1 MLDYKAMYRRAG
13 EIFKELKSETRPRD
27 LVKQMS
33 GGQRQAVAIAR
44 TMLSEAKIVLMD
56 EPTAAISV
64 RQVAE
69 VLNLIRHLRDRGIAV
84 VLISHRMPDVFTV
97 ADRVIVMRR
106 GRKVADKPIAASS
119 PEEVTGLITGAIE
132 QVMIDARVTIA
143 RNEGR
148 RWQSPL
154 IRRSTRSSRAGFR
167 RYSGSQTFWVL
178 LAVILACIFL
188 SFATNSFATTKN
200 LYNITRNVTFVAI
213 IALGMTMVI
222 ITGGIDLSVG
232 SVLCLCSM
240 VLAVVMHAGY
250 SIEVGIAA
258 SIGTALVVGA
268 FNGVLIAYLGFP
280 PFVVTLG
287 MLSIARS
294 LAMVASNNT
303 VVFQFG
309 PDHDKLLAL
318 GGGAWF
324 FGIANPVLYMIVLAL
339 LTGFVLRWT
348 KFGRHIFAIGG
359 NEHAATLTG
368 VPVRPIKVAVYMISA
383 LSAGIAGIIQ
393 TGWLGAVTT
402 NIGAG
407 MELQVIAAA
416 VIGGA
421 NLAGGVGTAFGALI
435 GAALI
440 EVIRNSL
447 GLLGI
452 NAFWQGTFIGG
463 AIMLAVLFDRVRNF
477 RQSE

>member
-1 MLDYKAMYRRAG
+1 MAVTLDQTIAQRQDNWLSNL
-13 EIFKELKSETRPRD
+13 LKS
-27 LVKQMS
+27 
-33 GGQRQAVAIAR
+33 QAFWVFVAI
-44 TMLSEAKIVLMD
+44 
-56 EPTAAISV
+56 
-64 RQVAE
+64 
-69 VLNLIRHLRDRGIAV
+69 V
-84 VLISHRMPDVFTV
+84 V
-97 ADRVIVMRR
+97 
-106 GRKVADKPIAASS
+106 
-119 PEEVTGLITGAIE
+119 
-132 QVMIDARVTIA
+132 
-143 RNEGR
+143 
-148 RWQSPL
+148 
-154 IRRSTRSSRAGFR
+154 
-167 RYSGSQTFWVL
+167 
-178 LAVILACIFL
+178 ACIFL
-188 SFATNSFATTKN
+188 SFATNSFATPKN
-200 LYNITRNVTFVAI
+200 VYNITRNVTFTAI

-240 VLAVVMHAGY
+240 VLAVTMHAGW

-258 SIGTALVVGA
+258 AILTALVIGA

-309 PDHDKLLAL
+309 PDHQKLLAL
-318 GGGAWF
+318 GGGAWVL
-324 FGIANPVLYMIVLAL
+324 GIANPVIYTLLLAL
-339 LTGFVLRWT
+339 LTGFILRWT
-348 KFGRHIFAIGG
+348 KFGRHLYAIGG

-368 VPVRPIKVAVYMISA
+368 VPVRIIKVAVYMISA
-383 LSAGIAGIIQ
+383 LSAGIAGIIE

-402 NIGAG
+402 NIGTG

-421 NLAGGVGTAFGALI
+421 SLVGGVGTAFGAI
-435 GAALI
+435 VGAALI

-452 NAFWQGTFIGG
+452 NAFWQGTFIGSC
-463 AIMLAVLFDRVRNF
+463 IIIAVAFERVRQL
-477 RQSE
+477 RSTD

>member
-1 MLDYKAMYRRAG
+1 MAVTLD
-13 EIFKELKSETRPRD
+13 
-27 LVKQMS
+27 Q
-33 GGQRQAVAIAR
+33 
-44 TMLSEAKIVLMD
+44 
-56 EPTAAISV
+56 
-64 RQVAE
+64 
-69 VLNLIRHLRDRGIAV
+69 
-84 VLISHRMPDVFTV
+84 
-97 ADRVIVMRR
+97 
-106 GRKVADKPIAASS
+106 
-119 PEEVTGLITGAIE
+119 
-132 QVMIDARVTIA
+132 TIA
-143 RNEGR
+143 HKQHTF
-148 RWQSPL
+148 W
-154 IRRSTRSSRAGFR
+154 SRLFGN
-167 RYSGSQTFWVL
+167 QTFWVVV
-178 LAVILACIFL
+178 AVVLACLFL
-188 SFATNSFATTKN
+188 SFATDSFATSKN

-213 IALGMTMVI
+213 VALGMTFVI

-240 VLAVVMHAGY
+240 VLAVTMHAGY
-250 SIEVGIAA
+250 GIGMGIAA
-258 SIGTALVVGA
+258 ALITALVIGA
-268 FNGVLIAYLGFP
+268 FNGILIAYLGFP

-318 GGGAWF
+318 GGGAWL

-339 LTGFVLRWT
+339 ITGFVLRWT
-348 KFGRHIFAIGG
+348 RFGRHVFAIGG

-368 VPVRPIKVAVYMISA
+368 VPVKPIKVAVYMICA
-383 LSAGIAGIIQ
+383 LSAGIAGIVE

-402 NIGAG
+402 NIGNG
-407 MELQVIAAA
+407 MELQVIAAT

-421 NLAGGVGTAFGALI
+421 NLAGGVGTALGALV

-463 AIMLAVLFDRVRNF
+463 AIILAVLFDRLRNL
-477 RQSE
+477 RQSD

>member
-1 MLDYKAMYRRAG
+1 MATTLD
-13 EIFKELKSETRPRD
+13 
-27 LVKQMS
+27 Q
-33 GGQRQAVAIAR
+33 
-44 TMLSEAKIVLMD
+44 
-56 EPTAAISV
+56 
-64 RQVAE
+64 
-69 VLNLIRHLRDRGIAV
+69 
-84 VLISHRMPDVFTV
+84 
-97 ADRVIVMRR
+97 
-106 GRKVADKPIAASS
+106 
-119 PEEVTGLITGAIE
+119 AIE
-132 QVMIDARVTIA
+132 QKQNNWLTII
-143 RNEGR
+143 
-148 RWQSPL
+148 L
-154 IRRSTRSSRAGFR
+154 
-167 RYSGSQTFWVL
+167 GSQTFWVL
-178 LAVILACIFL
+178 AAVVLACMFL
-188 SFATNSFATTKN
+188 TFATDSFATSKN

-213 IALGMTMVI
+213 IALGMTLVI

-250 SIEVGIAA
+250 GIAIGIAA
-258 SIGTALVVGA
+258 SIGTALLIGL

-309 PDHDKLLAL
+309 PDHDLLLDL
-318 GGGAWF
+318 GGGAWL

-348 KFGRHIFAIGG
+348 KFGRLVFAIGG
-359 NEHAATLTG
+359 NEHAAILTG
-368 VPVRPIKVAVYMISA
+368 VPVRPIKVAGYMISA
-383 LSAGIAGIIQ
+383 LSAGIAGIIE

-421 NLAGGVGTAFGALI
+421 NLAGGVGTAFGAI
-435 GAALI
+435 VGAALI
-440 EVIRNSL
+440 EIIRNSL

-463 AIMLAVLFDRVRNF
+463 AIILAVLFDRIRNL

>member
-1 MLDYKAMYRRAG
+1 MSTSLSTSIDQ
-13 EIFKELKSETRPRD
+13 
-27 LVKQMS
+27 KQQTWLS
-33 GGQRQAVAIAR
+33 G
-44 TMLSEAKIVLMD
+44 LL
-56 EPTAAISV
+56 
-64 RQVAE
+64 
-69 VLNLIRHLRDRGIAV
+69 
-84 VLISHRMPDVFTV
+84 
-97 ADRVIVMRR
+97 
-106 GRKVADKPIAASS
+106 
-119 PEEVTGLITGAIE
+119 
-132 QVMIDARVTIA
+132 
-143 RNEGR
+143 
-148 RWQSPL
+148 
-154 IRRSTRSSRAGFR
+154 
-167 RYSGSQTFWVL
+167 GSQTFWVFI
-178 LAVILACIFL
+178 AVIVASIAL
-188 SFATNSFATTKN
+188 SFATDAFATSKN

-213 IALGMTMVI
+213 IALGMTLVI

-258 SIGTALVVGA
+258 SVATALVVGA
-268 FNGVLIAYLGFP
+268 FNGFLIAYIGLP

-287 MLSIARS
+287 MLSVARS
-294 LAMVASNNT
+294 LAMVASGNT
-303 VVFQFG
+303 VVFEFG
-309 PDHDKLLAL
+309 PDHDTLLAL

-324 FGIANPVLYMIVLAL
+324 FGIANPVMYMIVLGL
-339 LTGFVLRWT
+339 LTGFVLRFT
-348 KFGRHIFAIGG
+348 RFGRHVFAIGG

-368 VPVRPIKVAVYMISA
+368 VPVKMIKVAVYMISA
-383 LSAGIAGIIQ
+383 LSAGIAGIVQ

-421 NLAGGVGTAFGALI
+421 NLAGGGGTALGAII
-435 GAALI
+435 GAMLI

-463 AIMLAVLFDRVRNF
+463 AILFAVMFDRLANYRRSN
-477 RQSE
+477 

>member
-1 MLDYKAMYRRAG
+1 MAITLD
-13 EIFKELKSETRPRD
+13 
-27 LVKQMS
+27 Q
-33 GGQRQAVAIAR
+33 
-44 TMLSEAKIVLMD
+44 
-56 EPTAAISV
+56 
-64 RQVAE
+64 
-69 VLNLIRHLRDRGIAV
+69 
-84 VLISHRMPDVFTV
+84 
-97 ADRVIVMRR
+97 
-106 GRKVADKPIAASS
+106 
-119 PEEVTGLITGAIE
+119 
-132 QVMIDARVTIA
+132 TIA
-143 RNEGR
+143 QKQRN
-148 RWQSPL
+148 WL
-154 IRRSTRSSRAGFR
+154 SSIFA
-167 RYSGSQTFWVL
+167 SQTFWVL
-178 LAVILACIFL
+178 MAVILACIFL
-188 SFATNSFATTKN
+188 SFATSSFATPTN
-200 LYNITRNVTFVAI
+200 LYNITRNVTFVAV
-213 IALGMTMVI
+213 IALGMTLVI
-222 ITGGIDLSVG
+222 VTGGIDLSVG

-240 VLAVVMHAGY
+240 VLAVTMHAGY
-250 SIEVGIAA
+250 GIGTGIAA
-258 SIGTALVVGA
+258 SIGTALVIGA
-268 FNGVLIAYLGFP
+268 FNGILIAYLGFP

-318 GGGAWF
+318 GGGAWL
-324 FGIANPVLYMIVLAL
+324 GIANPVLYMAVLAL

-348 KFGRHIFAIGG
+348 RFGRYVFAIGG

-368 VPVRPIKVAVYMISA
+368 VPVRKIKVAVYMISA
-383 LSAGIAGIIQ
+383 LSAGVAGIIQ

-421 NLAGGVGTAFGALI
+421 NLAGGVGTAFGAI
-435 GAALI
+435 VGAALI

-463 AIMLAVLFDRVRNF
+463 AIVLAVLFDRLRNL

>member
-1 MLDYKAMYRRAG
+1 MDIQFDDNIKRAR
-13 EIFKELKSETRPRD
+13 FPLLTWLTS
-27 LVKQMS
+27 
-33 GGQRQAVAIAR
+33 RQA
-44 TMLSEAKIVLMD
+44 
-56 EPTAAISV
+56 
-64 RQVAE
+64 
-69 VLNLIRHLRDRGIAV
+69 
-84 VLISHRMPDVFTV
+84 
-97 ADRVIVMRR
+97 
-106 GRKVADKPIAASS
+106 
-119 PEEVTGLITGAIE
+119 
-132 QVMIDARVTIA
+132 
-143 RNEGR
+143 
-148 RWQSPL
+148 
-154 IRRSTRSSRAGFR
+154 
-167 RYSGSQTFWVL
+167 FWVSV
-178 LAVILACIFL
+178 AVILACIFL
-188 SFATNSFATTKN
+188 TFATNSFATSNN
-200 LYNITRNVTFVAI
+200 LFNVTRNFTFVAI
-213 IALGMTMVI
+213 IALGMTIVI

-240 VLAVVMHAGY
+240 ILAVVMHAGY

-258 SIGTALVVGA
+258 SLATALLIGA
-268 FNGVLIAYLGFP
+268 INGVLIAYLGIP

-318 GGGAWF
+318 GGGAWL
-324 FGIANPVLYMIVLAL
+324 GIANPVLYMAVLAL

-348 KFGRHIFAIGG
+348 RFGRYVFAIGG

-368 VPVRPIKVAVYMISA
+368 VPVRKIKVAVYMISA
-383 LSAGIAGIIQ
+383 LSAGVAGIIQ

-421 NLAGGVGTAFGALI
+421 NLAGGVGTAFGAI
-435 GAALI
+435 VGAALI

-463 AIMLAVLFDRVRNF
+463 AIILAVLFDRIRNF
-477 RQSE
+477 RKSD

>member
-1 MLDYKAMYRRAG
+1 MAITLEKTIDR
-13 EIFKELKSETRPRD
+13 
-27 LVKQMS
+27 KQHTWVTS
-33 GGQRQAVAIAR
+33 I
-44 TMLSEAKIVLMD
+44 LS
-56 EPTAAISV
+56 
-64 RQVAE
+64 
-69 VLNLIRHLRDRGIAV
+69 
-84 VLISHRMPDVFTV
+84 
-97 ADRVIVMRR
+97 
-106 GRKVADKPIAASS
+106 
-119 PEEVTGLITGAIE
+119 
-132 QVMIDARVTIA
+132 
-143 RNEGR
+143 
-148 RWQSPL
+148 
-154 IRRSTRSSRAGFR
+154 
-167 RYSGSQTFWVL
+167 SQTFWVL
-178 LAVILACIFL
+178 VAVIFASIFL
-188 SFATNSFATTKN
+188 SIATDSFATPKN

-213 IALGMTMVI
+213 IALGMTLVI

-240 VLAVVMHAGY
+240 ILAVTMHEGY
-250 SIEVGIAA
+250 GIGVGIAA
-258 SIGTALVVGA
+258 AVATALLIGA
-268 FNGVLIAYLGFP
+268 FNGVLIAYLGYP

-287 MLSIARS
+287 MLSVARS
-294 LAMVASNNT
+294 LAMVASKNT

-309 PDHDKLLAL
+309 PDHDLLLAL
-318 GGGAWF
+318 GGGSLTIGGF
-324 FGIANPVLYMIVLAL
+324 SIANPVIYMIVLAL

-348 KFGRHIFAIGG
+348 RFGRYVFAIGG
-359 NEHAATLTG
+359 NEQAATLTG
-368 VPVRPIKVAVYMISA
+368 VPVRPIKVAVYMLSA
-383 LSAGIAGIIQ
+383 LSAGVAGIIQ

-421 NLAGGVGTAFGALI
+421 NLAGGVGTAFGALV

-463 AIMLAVLFDRVRNF
+463 AILFAVLFDRVRNF

>member
-1 MLDYKAMYRRAG
+1 MAITLDRA
-13 EIFKELKSETRPRD
+13 I
-27 LVKQMS
+27 
-33 GGQRQAVAIAR
+33 GQRQQGWVNSV
-44 TMLSEAKIVLMD
+44 LS
-56 EPTAAISV
+56 
-64 RQVAE
+64 
-69 VLNLIRHLRDRGIAV
+69 
-84 VLISHRMPDVFTV
+84 
-97 ADRVIVMRR
+97 
-106 GRKVADKPIAASS
+106 
-119 PEEVTGLITGAIE
+119 
-132 QVMIDARVTIA
+132 
-143 RNEGR
+143 
-148 RWQSPL
+148 
-154 IRRSTRSSRAGFR
+154 
-167 RYSGSQTFWVL
+167 SQTFWVL
-178 LAVILACIFL
+178 IAVILACLFL
-188 SFATNSFATTKN
+188 SVATDTFATPKN
-200 LYNITRNVTFVAI
+200 LYNITRNFTFVAI
-213 IALGMTMVI
+213 IALGMTLVI

-240 VLAVVMHAGY
+240 VLAVVMNAGY

-258 SIGTALVVGA
+258 SVGTALVIGG
-268 FNGVLIAYLGFP
+268 FNGVMIAYLGFP
-280 PFVVTLG
+280 PFVITLG

-309 PDHDKLLAL
+309 PDHDMLLAL

-324 FGIANPVLYMIVLAL
+324 FGIANPVIYMIVLAL

-348 KFGRHIFAIGG
+348 KFGRYVFAIGG

-368 VPVRPIKVAVYMISA
+368 VPVRRIKVTVYMISA
-383 LSAGIAGIIQ
+383 LSAGVAGIIQ

-421 NLAGGVGTAFGALI
+421 NLAGGVGTASGALI

-463 AIMLAVLFDRVRNF
+463 ATVLAVLFDRIRSF